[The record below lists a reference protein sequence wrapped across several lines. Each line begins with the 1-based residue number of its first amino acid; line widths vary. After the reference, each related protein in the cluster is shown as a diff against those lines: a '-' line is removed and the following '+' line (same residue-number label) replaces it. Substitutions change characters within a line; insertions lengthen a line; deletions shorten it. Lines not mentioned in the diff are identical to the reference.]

1 MSEGESRRNWLVLEE
16 VFLVLSVFV
25 LWPRIL
31 NWPGLLWEVLQYLAL
46 VGLVWILIRRVRRY
60 QKPRGE

>member
-1 MSEGESRRNWLVLEE
+1 MSEGESRRIWLVLEE